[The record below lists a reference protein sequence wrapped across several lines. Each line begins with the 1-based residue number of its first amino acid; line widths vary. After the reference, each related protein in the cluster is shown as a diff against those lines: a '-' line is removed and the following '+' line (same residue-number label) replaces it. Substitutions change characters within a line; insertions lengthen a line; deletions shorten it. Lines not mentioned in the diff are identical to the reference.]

1 MLQTVTADTTQ
12 TLTDRL
18 RADSLEVV
26 QTLSAFWTE
35 LRNPNLWMGLLGTLL
50 HIGLVVLLILI
61 GLRVIDRAADR
72 WMQRVADLPASHPRR
87 QRASTLANLISS
99 TARYTLWAVGLIM
112 ILSELGINV
121 SALLATAGV
130 AGLAIGFGAQTL
142 VRDVISGVF
151 LLFDDTIHVGD
162 LVRVG
167 NDVGTV
173 EHIGVRLIKV
183 RKFDGELL
191 MIPAGELRIFGNRS
205 IGFVRAIVEIG
216 LAYEQ
221 DLDTILPVI
230 ERVASEWAQAHRD
243 ILLEEK
249 PEVQAIMSFG
259 DSAVTVRV
267 AVQVRPGEQFKAE
280 RDLRLR
286 LKRTFDE
293 LGIEIPFPRRTIYV
307 REEKELPPRRI
318 QDVTSEKVTFDKEPP
333 ETD

>member
-1 MLQTVTADTTQ
+1 MIWLRQSDTSTVQKMLRQ
-12 TLTDRL
+12 
-18 RADSLEVV
+18 DSLQVV
-26 QTLSAFWTE
+26 AALSTFWSE
-35 LRNPNLWMGLLGTLL
+35 LKNPALWMKLLSLLL
-50 HIGLVVLLILI
+50 HILFIAALVLI
-61 GLRVIDRAADR
+61 GLRLIDRIAQR
-72 WMQRVADLPASHPRR
+72 WMQRVADLPATHPRR
-87 QRASTLANLISS
+87 QRASTLANLLSS
-99 TARYTLWAVGLIM
+99 SARYTLWTVGLIM

-162 LVRVG
+162 LVRIG
-167 NDVGTV
+167 NDIGTV
-173 EHIGVRLIKV
+173 EHIGVRLIRI

-205 IGFVRAIVEIG
+205 IGFVRAIVEVG

-221 DLDTILPVI
+221 DLDTVLPVI
-230 ERVASEWAQAHRD
+230 ERVASEWAQAHRE

-249 PEVQAIMSFG
+249 PEVQAILNFA
-259 DSAVTVRV
+259 DSAVTVRI
-267 AVQVRPGEQFKAE
+267 AVQVRPGEQFQAE

-286 LKRTFDE
+286 LKRAFDE

-307 REEKELPPRRI
+307 REEKTLPPKQI
-318 QDVTSEKVTFDKEPP
+318 IDTTAPSSTPSKEPL
-333 ETD
+333 ESD

>member
-1 MLQTVTADTTQ
+1 M
-12 TLTDRL
+12 
-18 RADSLEVV
+18 
-26 QTLSAFWTE
+26 
-35 LRNPNLWMGLLGTLL
+35 M
-50 HIGLVVLLILI
+50 
-61 GLRVIDRAADR
+61 
-72 WMQRVADLPASHPRR
+72 
-87 QRASTLANLISS
+87 
-99 TARYTLWAVGLIM
+99 
-112 ILSELGINV
+112 LSELGINI

-151 LLFDDTIHVGD
+151 LLFDDTIHAGD

-167 NDVGTV
+167 NDTGTV

-205 IGFVRAIVEIG
+205 IGFVRAIVEVS

-221 DLDTILPVI
+221 NLDSILSVL
-230 ERVASEWAQAHRD
+230 ERVANEWAQTHRD

-249 PEVQAIMSFG
+249 PEVQAIINFG
-259 DSAVTVRV
+259 DSAIMVRI
-267 AVQVRPGEQFKAE
+267 AVQVVPGEQFKAE

-286 LKRTFDE
+286 LKRVFDE
-293 LGIEIPFPRRTIYV
+293 LGIEIPFPRRTLYV
-307 REEKELPPRRI
+307 REEKEWPPRQI
-318 QDVTSEKVTFDKEPP
+318 QDVPSEKSISPKELP